1 MKARTSTQARRP
13 SARQARAAKVRSRE
27 IAKRGDAQTQGSALR
42 HHAVVAGFL
51 LAVACLAGR
60 AVYLMVTEREFLKQQ
75 GDARSIREVPI
86 AVHRGMIFDR
96 NGEPLAVSAPM
107 ANIWL
112 DPSRTALGEA
122 DLMRVGAALAVQP
135 DGLRRRIEAGSPQYA
150 SLARRV
156 PPDIVARV
164 RALEI
169 QGLHI
174 GREYHR
180 FYPAGETS
188 AHVVGRTDV
197 DDVGQEGVELMFDDF
212 LAGEPGRKR
221 ILQDRKRQLIKNLG
235 YIRRPQFGE
244 PLHLSLDLR
253 LQYLAFRELKL
264 AVDEH
269 GAASASLVML
279 DVDSG
284 EVLALA
290 NLPSFNPND
299 WQNRGVAGVRNRAI
313 ADVYEP
319 GSTVKPF
326 TVLAAL
332 ASGAYAPDTEIDTA
346 PGYFSVGGKTIEDPL
361 NRGRIDVATVVAKSS
376 QVGIAKIALSLRD
389 YAVFDVLQQ
398 AGFGDL
404 TGSSLPGET
413 LGELRTDD
421 LDKEIGRATL
431 AYGYGLTVSP
441 LQLAR
446 AYLSLAAGGVRR
458 DLTVVRGAEV
468 REDAVFDAPL
478 VAAVTDM
485 MRGVLEPAG
494 TAPKGRPH
502 GYTAAGKTGTVRK
515 VSTAGYDD
523 SSHVALFAGFAPLSK
538 PRIVLV
544 VVVNEPRGDV
554 IGGGTVAAPV
564 FARVAERALRVLG
577 VPPDDAPDD
586 ATEVVSGDAPV
597 VAGVEQRRRAA

>member
-1 MKARTSTQARRP
+1 MKRRP
-13 SARQARAAKVRSRE
+13 SAREARAAKVRRRE
-27 IAKRGDAQTQGSALR
+27 LAKRGDAQIWASSLR
-42 HHAVVAGFL
+42 HHALVAGFL
-51 LAVACLAGR
+51 VAFACLAGR
-60 AVYLMVTEREFLKQQ
+60 AAYLMVTEREFLKQQ
-75 GDARSIREVPI
+75 GDARSVREVPI
-86 AVHRGMIFDR
+86 PVHRGMIFDR

-112 DPSRTALGEA
+112 DPSQTTLAEMDVVRIG
-122 DLMRVGAALAVQP
+122 GALAIHP
-135 DGLRRRIEAGSPQYA
+135 DRIMRRIEAGSPQYA

-164 RALEI
+164 RSLGI
-169 QGLHI
+169 GGLRI

-180 FYPAGETS
+180 FYPAGETA

-197 DDVGQEGVELMFDDF
+197 DDVGQEGVELMFDRF
-212 LAGEPGRKR
+212 LAGVPGRKR

-235 YIRRPQFGE
+235 YIHRPQFGE
-244 PLHLSLDLR
+244 PLYLSLDLR
-253 LQYLAFRELKL
+253 LQYLAFRELKM

-279 DVDSG
+279 DVDKG

-290 NLPSFNPND
+290 NMPSFNPND
-299 WQNRGVAGVRNRAI
+299 WENRGVSGVRNRAI

-319 GSTVKPF
+319 GSTIKPF

-346 PGYFSVGGKTIEDPL
+346 PGFFRVGDKTIEDPL
-361 NRGRIDVATVVAKSS
+361 DRGRIDVATVVAKSS

-389 YAVFDVLQQ
+389 YAVFDILQQ

-404 TGSSLPGET
+404 TGSSLPGEA

-421 LDKEIGRATL
+421 LDKPIGRATL

-446 AYLSLAAGGVRR
+446 AYLSLAANGVRR
-458 DLTVVRGAEV
+458 DLTIVRDGEV
-468 REDAVFDAPL
+468 RQDAVFDAVS
-478 VAAVTDM
+478 VAAVTAM
-485 MRGVLEPAG
+485 MRGVLEPGG
-494 TAPKGRPH
+494 TAPKGRPQ

-523 SSHVALFAGFAPLSK
+523 RSHVSLFAGFAPLSK

-544 VVVNEPRGDV
+544 VVVNEPRGGL
-554 IGGGTVAAPV
+554 IGGGAVAAPV

-577 VPPDDAPDD
+577 VPPDDSLGAVP
-586 ATEVVSGDAPV
+586 T
-597 VAGVEQRRRAA
+597 VAAVERQERAA

>member
-1 MKARTSTQARRP
+1 MKRGT
-13 SARQARAAKVRSRE
+13 SARAARAAKVRSRMQARE
-27 IAKRGDAQTQGSALR
+27 ASEARSDPGRASALR
-42 HHAVVAGFL
+42 HRAVVAGFL
-51 LAVACLAGR
+51 IAVACLAGR
-60 AVYLMVTEREFLKQQ
+60 AAYLMVTEREFLKRQ
-75 GDARSIREVPI
+75 GDARSVREVPI

-107 ANIWL
+107 ANVWL
-112 DPSRTALGEA
+112 DPSQTALAET
-122 DLMRVGAALAVQP
+122 DLVRLSAALAVHP
-135 DGLRRRIEAGSPQYA
+135 DRIRQRLDAASPQYA
-150 SLARRV
+150 GLARRV
-156 PPDIVARV
+156 PPDVVARV
-164 RALEI
+164 RSLDVP
-169 QGLHI
+169 GLRI

-180 FYPAGETS
+180 FYPAGETA

-197 DDVGQEGVELMFDDF
+197 DDVGQEGVELMFDAF
-212 LAGEPGRKR
+212 LAGEPGSKR
-221 ILQDRKRQLIKNLG
+221 VLQDRKRQLIKDLG
-235 YIRRPQFGE
+235 YIRRPEFGQ

-253 LQYLAFRELKL
+253 LQYLAFRELKV

-284 EVLALA
+284 QVLALA

-299 WQNRGVAGVRNRAI
+299 WENRGVAGVRNRAV

-319 GSTVKPF
+319 GSTIKPF

-332 ASGAYAPDTEIDTA
+332 KSGAYEPDTEVDTA
-346 PGYFSVGGKTIEDPL
+346 PGYFRIGDKTIEDPL
-361 NRGRIDVATVVAKSS
+361 NYGRINVAKVVTKSS
-376 QVGIAKIALSLRD
+376 QVGIAKIALSLGD
-389 YAVFDVLQQ
+389 YAVFNVLQQ

-404 TGSSLPGET
+404 TGSSLPGEA

-421 LDKEIGRATL
+421 LDKPIGRATL

-458 DLTVVRGAEV
+458 DLTTLRDREV
-468 REDAVFDAPL
+468 REDAVFEAPR
-478 VAAVTDM
+478 VAAVTRM
-485 MRGVLEPAG
+485 MRGVLEPGG
-494 TAPKGRPH
+494 TAPKGRPQ

-523 SSHVALFAGFAPLSK
+523 RSHVALFAGFAPLSK

-544 VVVNEPRGDV
+544 VVVNEPRGGL

-564 FARVAERALRVLG
+564 FARVAGRALRVLG
-577 VPPDDAPDD
+577 VPPDDAPVP
-586 ATEVVSGDAPV
+586 TPPI
-597 VAGVEQRRRAA
+597 AASDLPNGHSA